1 MIKSKNGHIEGKG
14 DDVELLKDL
23 SFIISTLITDGEID
37 EELIDIAVGLG
48 KAHAKGEEN
57 DYMENTLK
65 KRLVEKLK
73 ENLDTVEIDLNELMK
88 QIKEEK
94 EENED

>member
-1 MIKSKNGHIEGKG
+1 MIKSKNGRVEGKG
-14 DDVELLKDL
+14 TDTELLKDL
-23 SFIISTLITDGEID
+23 TFIISTLITDGEIG

-57 DYMENTLK
+57 EYIKKTLEK
-65 KRLVEKLK
+65 KLIEKLK
-73 ENLDTVEIDLNELMK
+73 ENLNTVEIDLNELMK

-94 EENED
+94 EENEG